1 MNKMYDIIVSR
12 RTVRQFQAESVPR
25 LVLERIVE
33 AGRLAPSAANLQ
45 PLEFILAD
53 EDAVRRDVFPCLK
66 WAAYIAP
73 AGNPAP
79 GREPTAYVIVLAN
92 SEVREKGY
100 EYDVGAA
107 MENMILAGL
116 TEGVASCWLLSVD
129 RDKIREIFAVPV
141 THKIDSVLALGYP
154 AEEPKVEEI
163 KDSCRYWK
171 EADGTFHVPKRRL
184 KDVIHF
190 GKF

>member
-33 AGRLAPSAANLQ
+33 AGKLAPSAANLQ

-53 EDAVRRDVFPCLK
+53 EDAVRRNVFPCLK

-79 GREPTAYVIVLAN
+79 GHEPTAYVIVLVN
-92 SEVREKGY
+92 SNVRENGY

>member
-1 MNKMYDIIVSR
+1 MNKMYDMIVSR
-12 RTVRQFQAESVPR
+12 RTVRQFRPGSVPR
-25 LVLERIVE
+25 LVLERIIE

-53 EDAVRRDVFPCLK
+53 GEAVCREVFPCLK

-92 SEVREKGY
+92 TEVREKGF

-116 TEGVASCWLLSVD
+116 TEGIASCWLLSVD
-129 RDKIREIFAVPV
+129 RDRLREIFTVPE
-141 THKIDSVLALGYP
+141 TRKIDSVLALGYP
-154 AEEPKVEEI
+154 AEEPKVEEL

-171 EADGTFHVPKRRL
+171 EADGAFHVPKRKL
-184 KDVIHF
+184 KDVIHY